1 METKGRTLEEINEI
15 FEAADPVK
23 KSLQKHIVE
32 ETDLGLLYHGLM
44 NELNDMEGVISP
56 VFADPPLVPPG
67 FGEPPGPPEDIPNQI
82 DPHIAPPSFAGPP
95 EPAFAFPT
103 RNSPP
108 SRPQ

>member
-44 NELNDMEGVISP
+44 NELHDMEGVISP
-56 VFADPPLVPPG
+56 VYADPHPVPSG
-67 FGEPPGPPEDIPNQI
+67 FSEPPGPPGVTPDQI
-82 DPHIAPPSFAGPP
+82 DPHIAPPAFAGPTS
-95 EPAFAFPT
+95 ASFPT
-103 RNSPP
+103 SNNSP